1 MKIKSAIASATLAM
15 PLLGAL
21 LILLGAG
28 TALAAEEID
37 PSDPTKIYSYAGAG
51 IKYTDY
57 TNGESMTELRATGNL
72 GLSKSDMVMFEL
84 GYGSHSGDRV
94 PGDNSGWTNAR
105 ARWFHL
111 FPMQDKPRGYRGMGT
126 QVDLQLAGT
135 LKGTDG
141 QSVLAVGALG
151 AFGVNESWN
160 AYLAA
165 NLVNAWDKNFDTY
178 NGAGISVAPLFVYSP
193 GNWWKG
199 AYLQIW
205 PNWTRFFSGNL
216 DGEGSF
222 ALDLTTGGP
231 ITKTVM
237 WTLTYQSN
245 HQLDLRT
252 YRRGANTGLQNDWN
266 AYFNV
271 TTYF

>member
-1 MKIKSAIASATLAM
+1 MKAACKELVLVVAASLAL
-15 PLLGAL
+15 PYGAVS
-21 LILLGAG
+21 
-28 TALAAEEID
+28 AAEEID
-37 PSDPTKIYSYAGAG
+37 PSDPTKIYSNAGAG

-72 GLSKSDMVMFEL
+72 GLSKSDMVVFEL

-94 PGDNSGWTNAR
+94 PGKNSGTTNAR

-126 QVDLQLAGT
+126 QVDLQLAGD
-135 LKGTDG
+135 LKGTNG
-141 QSVLAVGALG
+141 QNVLVVGGLG
-151 AFGVNESWN
+151 AFGISPSWN
-160 AYLAA
+160 AFLAA
-165 NLVNAWDKNFDTY
+165 NLVNSWDRNFDKY
-178 NGAGISVAPLFVYSP
+178 NGAGISFAPLFVYLP
-193 GNWWKG
+193 GNWWDG
-199 AYLQIW
+199 AYVQIW

-237 WTLTYQSN
+237 WGVTYQSN

-252 YRRGANTGLQNDWN
+252 YRRGGNTGLQNDWN
-266 AYFNV
+266 AFFTVTSYF
-271 TTYF
+271 